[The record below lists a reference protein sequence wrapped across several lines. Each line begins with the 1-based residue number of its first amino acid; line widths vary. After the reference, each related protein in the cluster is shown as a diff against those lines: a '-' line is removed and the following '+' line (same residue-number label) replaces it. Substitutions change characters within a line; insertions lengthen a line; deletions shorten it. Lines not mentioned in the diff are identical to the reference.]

1 MVLNMVMKDEEKNSL
16 KSDVKKKKCLF
27 FWLVGCETEET
38 VQRGPLKKEAKPG
51 SGEISVWEV

>member
-1 MVLNMVMKDEEKNSL
+1 MVLNMVMKDEEKIFL
-16 KSDVKKKKCLF
+16 KSDVKKKCLF
-27 FWLVGCETEET
+27 FCLVGCETEEK